1 MMSDGVGTPIQMVTW
16 VQSQVMMTDGVG
28 TPIQTVIRASRIR

>member
-1 MMSDGVGTPIQMVTW
+1 MMPDGVGTPIQMVTW